1 MFDNGLL
8 SYNACIKAITYYKEL
23 TLLFMLLVPMSL
35 GQSVLKTYYADDLTR
50 VPGLIEVSPG
60 FTTVLDFWDT
70 VSTLASAKGELL
82 RVESAGP
89 RILIS
94 ATQKAGQT
102 DLVVEVAGRTLLFT
116 LKIGPGVGPRRYV
129 IELSRPR
136 GSISAPASTYV
147 PPASSTPSPRPEP
160 QTSAPAPQ
168 PVNPDQV
175 RFTTTAQVPSDG
187 KGTITIFFTLE
198 NRGARTVAAD
208 PGRLVVTQGGNRLS
222 YSLKREPLRTLIN
235 PGEAL
240 SGLITLEG
248 ARAGEIALEWG
259 LVEIGSGRQ
268 LVLKRSVMAGTRIE
282 LEGR

>member
-8 SYNACIKAITYYKEL
+8 SYNACMKAITYYKKL
-23 TLLFMLLVPMSL
+23 TLLFMLLVPLSL

-136 GSISAPASTYV
+136 GSVSAPAGTYV

-160 QTSAPAPQ
+160 QTGAPAPQ
-168 PVNPDQV
+168 PVSPDQV

-198 NRGARTVAAD
+198 NRGGRTLAAD
-208 PGRLVVTQGGNRLS
+208 PGRLVVTQGGSRLS
-222 YSLKREPLRTLIN
+222 YSLKREPLKTLIN

>member
-1 MFDNGLL
+1 M
-8 SYNACIKAITYYKEL
+8 KAISYYKPL
-23 TLLFMLLVPMSL
+23 TLAFMLIAPLAV
-35 GQSVLKTYYADDLTR
+35 GQSVLRTYYADDLTR
-50 VPGLIEVSPG
+50 VPGVIEVSPG
-60 FTTVLDFWDT
+60 FTTVMDFWDT

-129 IELSRPR
+129 IELSRTR
-136 GSISAPASTYV
+136 STVSAPASTYV
-147 PPASSTPSPRPEP
+147 PPASPAPSPASQAAQP
-160 QTSAPAPQ
+160 QPAPE
-168 PVNPDQV
+168 QV

-187 KGTITIFFTLE
+187 KGTITLFFTLE
-198 NRGARTVAAD
+198 NRGARTLAAD
-208 PGRLVVTQGGNRLS
+208 PGRLVITQGGNRLS
-222 YSLKREPLRTLIN
+222 YSLKREPLKTLIN

-248 ARAGEIALEWG
+248 AGAGEIALEWG

-268 LVLKRSVMAGTRIE
+268 FALKRSVMAGTRIE

>member
-1 MFDNGLL
+1 M
-8 SYNACIKAITYYKEL
+8 KAISYYKSL
-23 TLLFMLLVPMSL
+23 TLAFMLLAPLAV

-50 VPGLIEVSPG
+50 VPGVIEVSPG
-60 FTTVLDFWDT
+60 FTTVMDFWDT

-129 IELSRPR
+129 IELSRAR
-136 GSISAPASTYV
+136 SGVSAPTYI
-147 PPASSTPSPRPEP
+147 PPVSTPAPSPQPQVSNP
-160 QTSAPAPQ
+160 QTSTPAPQ
-168 PVNPDQV
+168 AVNPDGV

-187 KGTITIFFTLE
+187 KGTITLFFTLE
-198 NRGARTVAAD
+198 NRGARTLAAD
-208 PGRLVVTQGGNRLS
+208 PGRLVITQGGNRLS
-222 YSLKREPLRTLIN
+222 YSLKREPLKTLIN

-248 ARAGEIALEWG
+248 ARAGEISLEWG

-268 LVLKRSVMAGTRIE
+268 FALKRSVMAGTRIE

>member
-1 MFDNGLL
+1 
-8 SYNACIKAITYYKEL
+8 
-23 TLLFMLLVPMSL
+23 
-35 GQSVLKTYYADDLTR
+35 
-50 VPGLIEVSPG
+50 
-60 FTTVLDFWDT
+60 
-70 VSTLASAKGELL
+70 
-82 RVESAGP
+82 
-89 RILIS
+89 
-94 ATQKAGQT
+94 
-102 DLVVEVAGRTLLFT
+102 
-116 LKIGPGVGPRRYV
+116 
-129 IELSRPR
+129 
-136 GSISAPASTYV
+136 
-147 PPASSTPSPRPEP
+147 
-160 QTSAPAPQ
+160 
-168 PVNPDQV
+168 V

-198 NRGARTVAAD
+198 NRGARTLAAD

>member
-1 MFDNGLL
+1 M
-8 SYNACIKAITYYKEL
+8 KAITYYKKL
-23 TLLFMLLVPMSL
+23 TLLFMLLVPLSL
-35 GQSVLKTYYADDLTR
+35 GQSVLRTYYADDLTR

-129 IELSRPR
+129 IELSRSR
-136 GSISAPASTYV
+136 GSVSAPAGTYV
-147 PPASSTPSPRPEP
+147 PPPRPEP

-168 PVNPDQV
+168 PVHPDQV

>member
-1 MFDNGLL
+1 
-8 SYNACIKAITYYKEL
+8 
-23 TLLFMLLVPMSL
+23 
-35 GQSVLKTYYADDLTR
+35 
-50 VPGLIEVSPG
+50 
-60 FTTVLDFWDT
+60 
-70 VSTLASAKGELL
+70 
-82 RVESAGP
+82 
-89 RILIS
+89 
-94 ATQKAGQT
+94 
-102 DLVVEVAGRTLLFT
+102 VVEVAGRTLLFT

-129 IELSRPR
+129 IELSRARTQTPT
-136 GSISAPASTYV
+136 PFYV
-147 PPASSTPSPRPEP
+147 PPVSSTPTTSPQP
-160 QTSAPAPQ
+160 QASSPAPQ
-168 PVNPDQV
+168 TQTTPVSPDQV

-222 YSLKREPLRTLIN
+222 YSLKREPLKTLIN

>member
-1 MFDNGLL
+1 M
-8 SYNACIKAITYYKEL
+8 KAISYYKKL
-23 TLLFMLLVPMSL
+23 TLLFMLLVAPMAL
-35 GQSVLKTYYADDLTR
+35 GQSVLKTYYADDLVR

-60 FTTVLDFWDT
+60 FTTVMDFWDT

-129 IELSRPR
+129 IELSRAR
-136 GSISAPASTYV
+136 TQTPASTYV
-147 PPASSTPSPRPEP
+147 PPVSSTPTTSPQP
-160 QTSAPAPQ
+160 QASSPAPQ
-168 PVNPDQV
+168 TQTTPVSPDQV

-187 KGTITIFFTLE
+187 KGTITLFFTLE
-198 NRGARTVAAD
+198 NRGARTLAAD
-208 PGRLVVTQGGNRLS
+208 PGRLVITQGGNRLS
-222 YSLKREPLRTLIN
+222 YSLKREPLKTLIN